1 MSYISERGVAE
12 YEALHTA
19 LNTYTPPCRGDARY
33 TADEIDESTRAELVT
48 GCDLCHISEAC
59 RAYANKARPTAGI
72 WAGRTFKPRQQA
84 QDQPHTLAATAASHE
99 KRATMPIHRIE
110 APTDA
115 TTLIGAGR
123 HTEQPGT
130 RIILGIGY
138 TNSPA
143 VASWAA
149 EHGYTVD
156 VVDELPAE
164 YLEQVARL
172 DAYPSELGSPIID
185 AADPESRYRL
195 TSTDGHTTVD
205 IRDII
210 SGRIAA

>member
-1 MSYISERGVAE
+1 MQRGDAE
-12 YEALHTA
+12 YQALADA
-19 LNTYTPPCRGDARY
+19 LREVTPPCTDDPRFLLEAH
-33 TADEIDESTRAELVT
+33 EIAPAELSHLAMTICRSCPVR
-48 GCDLCHISEAC
+48 GLCA
-59 RAYANKARPTAGI
+59 AYAASARPTAGV

-84 QDQPHTLAATAASHE
+84 QDQPHTLAATAAPHE

-115 TTLIGAGR
+115 TTLIGDGR
-123 HTEQPGT
+123 HTDQPGT
-130 RIILGIGY
+130 RIVLGVGY
-138 TNSPA
+138 TESPA

-156 VVDELPAE
+156 VVDEIPAE

-185 AADPESRYRL
+185 AADPDSRYRV
-195 TSTDGHTTVD
+195 TSVDGHSSVD

-210 SGRIAA
+210 NGRTAA

>member
-1 MSYISERGVAE
+1 MQ
-12 YEALHTA
+12 
-19 LNTYTPPCRGDARY
+19 RGDAEFQALSDALREVSPPC
-33 TADEIDESTRAELVT
+33 TDDPRFLLEAHEIAPAELSHLAMT
-48 GCDLCHISEAC
+48 AC
-59 RAYANKARPTAGI
+59 RPCPVRALCAAYAASVRPTAGV
-72 WAGRTFKPRQQA
+72 WAGRTFKARQHA
-84 QDQPHTLAATAASHE
+84 DSEPHAPAAIAAPHE

-123 HTEQPGT
+123 HTDHPGT

-138 TNSPA
+138 TDSTA

-149 EHGYTVD
+149 EHGYAVD
-156 VVDELPAE
+156 VVDEIPAD

-185 AADPESRYRL
+185 AADPDSRYRV
-195 TSTDGHTTVD
+195 TSVDGHTSVD

-210 SGRIAA
+210 NGRTAA

>member
-1 MSYISERGVAE
+1 MQRGDAE
-12 YEALHTA
+12 YQALSDA
-19 LNTYTPPCRGDARY
+19 LREVTPPCTDDPRFLLESH
-33 TADEIDESTRAELVT
+33 EIAPAELSHLAMTICRSCPVR
-48 GCDLCHISEAC
+48 GLCA
-59 RAYANKARPTAGI
+59 AYAASARPTAGV

-84 QDQPHTLAATAASHE
+84 HDQPHTLAATAAPHE
-99 KRATMPIHRIE
+99 KRATMPIHRIQ

-115 TTLIGAGR
+115 TTLIGAVR
-123 HTEQPGT
+123 DADQPGT

-138 TNSPA
+138 TDSPA

-156 VVDELPAE
+156 IVDEIPTE

-172 DAYPSELGSPIID
+172 DAYPSELGSPTID
-185 AADPESRYRL
+185 AADPDSRYRV
-195 TSTDGHTTVD
+195 TSVDGHTSVD

-210 SGRIAA
+210 NGRTAA

>member
-1 MSYISERGVAE
+1 MQRGDAE
-12 YEALHTA
+12 YQALADT
-19 LNTYTPPCRGDARY
+19 LREMTPPCTDDPRFLLEAH
-33 TADEIDESTRAELVT
+33 EIAPAELSHLAMTICRPCPVR
-48 GCDLCHISEAC
+48 DLCA
-59 RAYANKARPTAGI
+59 AYAASARPTAGI

-84 QDQPHTLAATAASHE
+84 HNQPHTLAATAAHHE
-99 KRATMPIHRIE
+99 KRANMPIHRIE
-110 APTDA
+110 APSDA
-115 TTLIGAGR
+115 TTVIGAGR
-123 HTEQPGT
+123 HTDQPGT
-130 RIILGIGY
+130 RIVLGVGY
-138 TNSPA
+138 TESPA

-156 VVDELPAE
+156 VVDEIPAE

-195 TSTDGHTTVD
+195 TSVDGHSTVD

-210 SGRIAA
+210 NGRTAA

>member
-1 MSYISERGVAE
+1 MQRGDAE
-12 YEALHTA
+12 YQALADA
-19 LNTYTPPCRGDARY
+19 LREITPPCTDDPRFLLEAHEIAR
-33 TADEIDESTRAELVT
+33 DELAYLRETVCRPCPVREL
-48 GCDLCHISEAC
+48 CA
-59 RAYANKARPTAGI
+59 AYAGSARPTAGI

-123 HTEQPGT
+123 HTDQPGT

-138 TNSPA
+138 TDSPA

-149 EHGYTVD
+149 EHGYTID
-156 VVDELPAE
+156 IVDEIPGE

-210 SGRIAA
+210 SGRTAA